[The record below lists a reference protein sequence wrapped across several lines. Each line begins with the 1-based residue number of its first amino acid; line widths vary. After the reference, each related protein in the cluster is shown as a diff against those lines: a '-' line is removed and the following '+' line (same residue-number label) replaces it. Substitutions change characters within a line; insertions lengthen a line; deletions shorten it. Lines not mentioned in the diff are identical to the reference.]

1 MEWYWW
7 VLIAI
12 AAAIIGYIKL
22 KVWKMVSEKK
32 NEKEAEPEDDY

>member
-7 VLIAI
+7 VLIVL

-22 KVWKMVSEKK
+22 KVWKMISENKK
-32 NEKEAEPEDDY
+32 EKEAEPEDDY